1 MENKGIKKA
10 GLGRGLSSL
19 FENVAASSSSP
30 SSSTRLEN
38 VKEPAPAEASQGSSQ
53 GVTMP
58 LQTLPV
64 SQIRPGPFQPRKH
77 FDDQA
82 IEALAQ
88 SIRTHGVLQP
98 IVVRQKAKNPENA
111 LPLYEIVAGERRWRA
126 AQRAGLSFIP
136 VVIQEFL
143 DQEALRIALIENIQR
158 EDLTPIEEAEGYK
171 RLIEEGGY
179 TQEEL
184 ASLIG
189 KSRSHIANMLRLN
202 ALPAS
207 VKEMVNK
214 GDLTAGHVRALLT
227 TENIEHL
234 AQQILSKQ
242 LSVRETE
249 ALIQKIKG
257 KTSLSPKTST
267 TLSKDKKAPSSFR
280 IPSGSSSQDPEMI
293 TLENH
298 LSDLFGLKNNIYV
311 NETGSGSL
319 VLHFENYEELDKL
332 FNQLTGLE
340 KEVF

>member
-1 MENKGIKKA
+1 MDTKGIKKA

-19 FENVAASSSSP
+19 FENSIKQASIP
-30 SSSTRLEN
+30 SSF
-38 VKEPAPAEASQGSSQ
+38 SQPTAQNSESLQ
-53 GVTMP
+53 NLKVP

-64 SQIRPGPFQPRKH
+64 AQIRPGPFQPRKH

-98 IVVRQKAKNPENA
+98 IVVRQKPKSSEHP
-111 LPLYEIVAGERRWRA
+111 LPQYEIVAGERRWRA
-126 AQRAGLSFIP
+126 AQKAGLTFIP
-136 VVIQEFL
+136 VVLQEFL

-171 RLIEEGGY
+171 RLIDEGGY

-184 ASLIG
+184 SSLIG

-202 ALPAS
+202 ALPLS
-207 VKEMVNK
+207 VKEMVNQ

-227 TENIEHL
+227 VDNIEHL
-234 AQQILSKQ
+234 AHKILSKK

-257 KTSLSPKTST
+257 KDQLSEKASKERFQKKTQT
-267 TLSKDKKAPSSFR
+267 PSSLLN
-280 IPSGSSSQDPEMI
+280 SDHSSQNPEMAS
-293 TLENH
+293 LENH
-298 LSDLFGLKNNIYV
+298 LSDLFGLKNNIYID
-311 NETGSGSL
+311 ETGKGSV

>member
-19 FENVAASSSSP
+19 FENVSKP
-30 SSSTRLEN
+30 SE
-38 VKEPAPAEASQGSSQ
+38 APKIPQSQNEQIQDSLQ
-53 GVTMP
+53 NNKIPM
-58 LQTLPV
+58 QTLPI

-77 FDDQA
+77 FDDQSL
-82 IEALAQ
+82 EALAQ

-98 IVVRQKAKNPENA
+98 IVVRQKAKSPENTT
-111 LPLYEIVAGERRWRA
+111 PIYEIVAGERRWRA
-126 AQRAGLSFIP
+126 AQRAGQSFIP

-184 ASLIG
+184 GSLIG

-202 ALPAS
+202 ALPSS

-214 GDLTAGHVRALLT
+214 GELTAGHVRALLT
-227 TENIEHL
+227 TENIEQL
-234 AQQILSKQ
+234 AHKVLSRK

-249 ALIQKIKG
+249 ALIQKLKG
-257 KTSLSPKTST
+257 KDQDTPK
-267 TLSKDKKAPSSFR
+267 LSKELPQGTKKTTYFPQYSDNY
-280 IPSGSSSQDPEMI
+280 PQNTEMLA
-293 TLENH
+293 LENH
-298 LSDLFGLKNNIYV
+298 LTSLFGLKNNIYV
-311 NETGSGSL
+311 NEAGSGS
-319 VLHFENYEELDKL
+319 VVIHFESYEELDKL

>member
-1 MENKGIKKA
+1 MENKEIKKI

-19 FENVAASSSSP
+19 FENV
-30 SSSTRLEN
+30 EI
-38 VKEPAPAEASQGSSQ
+38 SSQ
-53 GVTMP
+53 NLNSLDKFPESDTQNVRTS

-64 SQIRPGPFQPRKH
+64 SQIRPGMFQPRKQ
-77 FDDQA
+77 FEEDS

-98 IVVRQKAKNPENA
+98 ILVRQKPKNSENTP
-111 LPLYEIVAGERRWRA
+111 LLYEIVAGERRWRA
-126 AQRAGLSFIP
+126 AQKAGLSFIP
-136 VVIQEFL
+136 VIIQEFL

-202 ALPAS
+202 ALPPS
-207 VKEMVNK
+207 VKEMVTR

-227 TENIEHL
+227 VENIEHF
-234 AQQILSKQ
+234 AQKILSKQ

-249 ALIQKIKG
+249 ALIQKLKG
-257 KTSLSPKTST
+257 KVQTSIKMPRDISQ
-267 TLSKDKKAPSSFR
+267 DKK
-280 IPSGSSSQDPEMI
+280 SSSSLKMPLNNSPQNPDMI
-293 TLENH
+293 ALENH

-311 NETGSGSL
+311 NEVGSGSL
-319 VLHFENYEELDKL
+319 VLHFESYEELDKL

-340 KEVF
+340 KEAS